1 MIGLKDGLKMKQTEN
16 QKCETLR
23 AILTQY
29 WQAYL
34 KIKSTSDDEY
44 YYSKFITA
52 YYICGKLGYTAI
64 CQDDNTWV
72 VRNYN

>member
-1 MIGLKDGLKMKQTEN
+1 MKLSEN
-16 QKCETLR
+16 QKCEKLR
-23 AILTQY
+23 AIITQY
-29 WQAYL
+29 WQSYL
-34 KIKSTSDDEY
+34 KVKSTSDDEY

-64 CQDDNTWV
+64 CQEDDTWI

>member
-1 MIGLKDGLKMKQTEN
+1 MNGQKDGLKMKPNESQR
-16 QKCETLR
+16 CEILR

-34 KIKSTSDDEY
+34 KVKSTSDDEY

-64 CQDDNTWV
+64 CQEDDTWI